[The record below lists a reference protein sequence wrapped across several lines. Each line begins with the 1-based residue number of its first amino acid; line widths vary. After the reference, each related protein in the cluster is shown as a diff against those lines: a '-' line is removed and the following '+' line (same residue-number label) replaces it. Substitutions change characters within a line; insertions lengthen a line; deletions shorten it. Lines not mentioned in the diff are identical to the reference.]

1 MEQKGTNGTGLGR
14 ALNIATSSGGLSLSL
29 GALVGNAKEVLGVL
43 QTQAHHDQ
51 ARIISAPSIIATD
64 SIPAVMN
71 VGQDVPV
78 LTSQA
83 VVGGVQSS
91 GSSVFSNTV
100 SNQSSGVTLN
110 ILARV
115 ASSGVVTMVINQD
128 VSAPQA
134 PSTGGINSPSF
145 SRRTF
150 STQLTVQDGD
160 TVAIGGF
167 IQDQSGSSTDG
178 VPFLSR
184 IPLIGG
190 LFGAKASN
198 KGRTELIVFITPKVL
213 FDTNQVLEA
222 TEEIKSNLD
231 HLNKMIKDR

>member
-1 MEQKGTNGTGLGR
+1 
-14 ALNIATSSGGLSLSL
+14 
-29 GALVGNAKEVLGVL
+29 
-43 QTQAHHDQ
+43 
-51 ARIISAPSIIATD
+51 
-64 SIPAVMN
+64 
-71 VGQDVPV
+71 
-78 LTSQA
+78 

-110 ILARV
+110 IVARV
-115 ASSGVVTMVINQD
+115 SSAGVVTMVINQD

-134 PSTGGINSPSF
+134 PSAGGINSPSF
-145 SRRTF
+145 SRRSF

-167 IQDQSGSSTDG
+167 IQDQSGNSTDG
-178 VPFLSR
+178 VPLLSR

-222 TEEIKSNLD
+222 TEEIKSNLGR
-231 HLNKMIKDR
+231 LTKMIKDQ